1 MTIIYKLD
9 NFAASLTDAKLE
21 HVEFRRTVVCD
32 EQELHE
38 KANVVI
44 LINDDFVKNLSSA
57 NWSVTPEK

>member
-57 NWSVTPEK
+57 N